1 MDLHESDRRN
11 LRAVGIAIAVNL
23 ALVVIKTV
31 TGFVGHSYALIAD
44 GAESMT
50 DVGTSLVAFG
60 ALRLSRRP
68 PDERHPYGHGKAE
81 PLLAIG
87 LVLVLVL
94 AAAAIGI
101 GSIHEIA
108 LPHEMPHTYT
118 LGVLAFVVCVKAGL
132 SSFTTRVARATGS
145 TAVHSD
151 AAHHLSDAITSGLAF
166 VGISIGLI
174 TGYAAADDWAALCAV
189 PIIIV
194 TALRQ
199 LRDPVGELLDGAQ
212 PEIEAHVRT
221 VAGTVDGVEALDKCL
236 VRKAGRAFYVDL
248 HVEVDPHLPV
258 REGHEIAHRVQAA
271 VRASNPR
278 IVDVLVHVEPHE
290 SEPEA
295 ARFPRL

>member
-1 MDLHESDRRN
+1 VDLHEIDRRN

-87 LVLVLVL
+87 LVLVLIV
-94 AAAAIGI
+94 AAAGIGL
-101 GSIHEIA
+101 GSIHEIVV
-108 LPHEMPHTYT
+108 PHEMPHTYT
-118 LGVLAFVVCVKAGL
+118 LVVLAFVVLVKAGL
-132 SSFTTRVARATGS
+132 SAFTSRVARATGS

-166 VGISIGLI
+166 VGISVGLV

-189 PIIIV
+189 PIIVV

-212 PEIEAHVRT
+212 PEIEAHVRD
-221 VAGTVDGVEALDKCL
+221 VAGRVDGVEALDKCL

-271 VRASNPR
+271 LRASNPR

-290 SEPEA
+290 TRA
-295 ARFPRL
+295 

>member
-1 MDLHESDRRN
+1 VDLHEVDRRN
-11 LRAVGIAIAVNL
+11 LRAVSIAIAVNL

-87 LVLVLVL
+87 LVLVLVV
-94 AAAAIGI
+94 AAAGIGI
-101 GSIHEIA
+101 GSIHEIVI
-108 LPHEMPHTYT
+108 PHEMPHTYT
-118 LGVLAFVVCVKAGL
+118 LIVLAFVVFVKAGL
-132 SSFTTRVARATGS
+132 SAFTTRVARATGS

-189 PIIIV
+189 PVIVV

-199 LRDPVGELLDGAQ
+199 LRAPVGELLDGAQ
-212 PEIEAHVRT
+212 PEMEAHVRA
-221 VAGTVDGVEALDKCL
+221 VAGTVDGVEALEKCL

-248 HVEVDPHLPV
+248 HVEVDPLLAV

-271 VRASNPR
+271 IRASNPR

-290 SEPEA
+290 SRA
-295 ARFPRL
+295 

>member
-1 MDLHESDRRN
+1 M
-11 LRAVGIAIAVNL
+11 AIGVNL

-31 TGFVGHSYALIAD
+31 AGFVGHSYALIAD

-68 PDERHPYGHGKAE
+68 PDRSHPYGHGKAE

-87 LVLVLVL
+87 LVVTLIV
-94 AAAAIGI
+94 AAAGIGI
-101 GSIHEIA
+101 GSLHEIVV
-108 LPHEMPHTYT
+108 PHQMPHSFT
-118 LGVLAFVVCVKAGL
+118 LVVLALVVLIKAGL
-132 SSFTTRVARATGS
+132 SSYTTRIARSTGS
-145 TAVHSD
+145 TAVQGD

-166 VGISIGLI
+166 VGISVGLV

-199 LRDPVGELLDGAQ
+199 LPAPLGELLDAAQ
-212 PEIEAHVRT
+212 PEIEADVRA
-221 VAGTVDGVEALDKCL
+221 VARTVDGVEALDKCL

-248 HVEVDPHLPV
+248 HVEVDPQLPV
-258 REGHEIAHRVQAA
+258 RQGHAIAHRVQAA
-271 VRASNPR
+271 IRASNPR
-278 IVDVLVHVEPHE
+278 IVDVLVHIEPHE
-290 SEPEA
+290 
-295 ARFPRL
+295 PR